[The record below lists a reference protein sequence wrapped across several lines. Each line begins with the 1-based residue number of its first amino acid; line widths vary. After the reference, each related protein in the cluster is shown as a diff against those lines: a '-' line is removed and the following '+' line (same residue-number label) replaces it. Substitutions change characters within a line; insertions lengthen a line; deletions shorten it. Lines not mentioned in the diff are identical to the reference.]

1 MNFLQVLL
9 NLAASNVLIQSLL
22 AAVAQVAAGSAY
34 TTPTAVVTIAG
45 KRWDVSLTVKE
56 HAAS

>member
-1 MNFLQVLL
+1 MKFLQVLL

-22 AAVAQVAAGSAY
+22 AAVSQVASGQAF
-34 TTPTAVVTIAG
+34 TTPAAVVTIAG